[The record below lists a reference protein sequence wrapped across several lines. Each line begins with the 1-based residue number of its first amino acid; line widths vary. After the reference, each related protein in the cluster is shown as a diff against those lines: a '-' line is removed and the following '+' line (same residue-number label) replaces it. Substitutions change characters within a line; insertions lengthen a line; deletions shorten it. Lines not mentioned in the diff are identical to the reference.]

1 MNNLTGK
8 LAFVT
13 GSSRGIGRATGL
25 KLAQLGAKVIFH
37 GTQAGEKLL
46 SAVAEAGNNAEYLT
60 ADFGNMEAVIALADT
75 LKAQA
80 LIPDILVLNA
90 SVQSYTGLAKFD
102 NAEFMRMFT
111 TNVQSSCILLH
122 ELLPEMRKKNGGRV
136 IFVGS
141 INGIQPAS
149 RLAIYGATK
158 AALMNIAQTAALENA
173 PYGLTV
179 NTILPGVI
187 ETDRNAAALS
197 DQAFAT
203 KLKEQIP
210 MHRFGTSEECAELI
224 AFLASDAA
232 SYITGA
238 EIPIAGGWQL

>member
-1 MNNLTGK
+1 MNDLTGK

-37 GTQAGEKLL
+37 GTQPGEKLL
-46 SAVAEAGNNAEYLT
+46 SAVAEAENNAEYLT
-60 ADFGNMEAVIALADT
+60 ADFGNMDEVIALADT
-75 LKAQA
+75 LKARA
-80 LIPDILVLNA
+80 LVPDILVLNA
-90 SVQSYTGLAKFD
+90 SVQSYTGLGNFD
-102 NAEFMRMFT
+102 NAEFLRMFT

-149 RLAIYGATK
+149 RLAIYGSTK

-187 ETDRNAAALS
+187 ETDRNAKALS
-197 DQAFAT
+197 DQAFAD

-232 SYITGA
+232 AYITGA